1 MVELRKIVRE
11 SSGSMSIDREHGV
24 RVYNSEHEL
33 LAQAQGSADW
43 HIGCAEMHLRVAREL
58 KLEGK

>member
-11 SSGSMSIDREHGV
+11 GSGSVSIDREHGV
-24 RVYNSEHEL
+24 RVYNGKHEM
-33 LAQAQGSADW
+33 LAQAQGPAEW